1 MLLGNYKTPLAS
13 LSRIYYLILCVCSLQ
28 NKKRLVAVLAVL
40 DLREPL
46 DLRVDLLPVGEELR
60 VHDGAVQAMRV
71 ELKIEIR

>member
-1 MLLGNYKTPLAS
+1 M
-13 LSRIYYLILCVCSLQ
+13 
-28 NKKRLVAVLAVL
+28 VAVHAVL

-60 VHDGAVQAMRV
+60 VHDGAVQAMRI